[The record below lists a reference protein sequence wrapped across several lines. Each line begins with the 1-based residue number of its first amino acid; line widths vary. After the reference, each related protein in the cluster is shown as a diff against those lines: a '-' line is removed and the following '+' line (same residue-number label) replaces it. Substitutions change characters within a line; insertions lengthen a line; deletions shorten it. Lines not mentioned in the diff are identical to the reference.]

1 MTTIEP
7 EEERILLCPG
17 DTVQYLCISPGV
29 STITWNLL
37 CPKQPPPGFTI
48 SVGSNSNDSL
58 EFNCSGQTF
67 HSISTFMDKARSSIN
82 ITVFNSLM
90 NSQDLMIDC
99 ESSGNHRFLEVPG

>member
-17 DTVQYLCISPGV
+17 DTVQYLCVSPGV
-29 STITWNLL
+29 NTISWNLL
-37 CPKQPPPGFTI
+37 CPEHHSPGFTL
-48 SVGSNSNDSL
+48 SVDSNNDSSL

-67 HSISTFMDKARSSIN
+67 HCITTFMNESQSSIN

-90 NSQDLMIDC
+90 NSQNLRIDC
-99 ESSGNHRFLEVPG
+99 EDSGNHRFLEVPG